1 MKLRG
6 LVRWPGL
13 LLPAIGIVF
22 LLGTL
27 GLFLGQSVS
36 WELVDPREGGG
47 AARLIFLT
55 LFLTTSTATA
65 TRFAFQRGGGWQDV
79 PLLAVLA
86 VGANFVV
93 QLSGGLH
100 SPWQSL
106 YLILI
111 GFVVVA
117 YLPKITATLVV
128 GILALE
134 TSNWIM
140 SGLEATPALVRLTGI
155 LIAGAAG
162 MTFLEQVKQK
172 RSERMEGELRKLN
185 RGLQELSDSEE
196 GESTSPLSE
205 EGKRLALVD
214 LLRGLD
220 SRLGALLELVRD
232 VTDAHGAFL
241 LRADPG
247 TTGFIV
253 RLAAGAAGQVA
264 EAVGARVS
272 LVGGLFGDVL
282 KDDKVLA
289 VTEGSRPLPHFPW
302 YSQKDGRAKH
312 PELHSLLA
320 VPFRDQGGPQWILV
334 LDHARPDHF
343 DEARQKLAEAFAEQM
358 RHWVSSTRLL
368 SELDV
373 LSNEFRRL
381 YQASAA
387 LSQGLRVEETLEQ
400 IVSFCSE
407 ITQFETCAICLLEE
421 GSDTF
426 SVPVAEGYP
435 ERTRGARLPL
445 DGRTWAGWILR
456 AQEDPQ
462 TIRFQ
467 LRTGMPVLHPGE
479 RIPMG
484 AGFLG
489 MPLLAKKRVVGV
501 LLLTRQERP
510 FSSNEVRLVRILC
523 NQASIAVENARVY
536 GAVEQMAVTDGLT
549 GLYNRRYFQQA
560 LERELSRAD
569 RGGGSL
575 ALLLLDIDDFKA
587 LNDTYG
593 HAIGDAVL
601 KKIATVLHET
611 LRKGDVL
618 ARYGGE
624 EFVVLLPQATYEGAQ
639 EFAQRVWKAVGTA
652 KIHPAGRGHR
662 VTVSVGWAL
671 LPGDADSAESLVEAA
686 DRALYFAKE
695 SGRDKVADY
704 HSLQSVKT

>member
-1 MKLRG
+1 MKLKSS
-6 LVRWPGL
+6 LRWPGMFVAMIAAL
-13 LLPAIGIVF
+13 FA
-22 LLGTL
+22 LGAL
-27 GLFLGQSVS
+27 GLFLGRVVS
-36 WELVDPREGGG
+36 WELVDPRESGGTG
-47 AARLIFLT
+47 RLIFLSF
-55 LFLTTSTATA
+55 FLAGSVITAV
-65 TRFAFQRGGGWQDV
+65 RFASQRGGGWHDF

-86 VGANFVV
+86 IGTNFLI

-100 SPWQSL
+100 SPWQAL

-111 GFVVVA
+111 GFVAVA
-117 YLPKITATLVV
+117 YSPRITGALVA

-134 TSNWIM
+134 VSNWLM
-140 SGLEATPALVRLTGI
+140 SGFDGGLELLRLAGLLV
-155 LIAGAAG
+155 AGAVG
-162 MTFLEQVKQK
+162 ITFLEQAKQK
-172 RSERMEGELRKLN
+172 RSEKMEGELRKLT
-185 RGLQELSDSEE
+185 RGLKELSGSEE
-196 GESTSPLSE
+196 DGRTSPLSE

-247 TTGFIV
+247 TTGFII
-253 RLAAGAAGQVA
+253 RLVAGPAGDRSG
-264 EAVGARVS
+264 ERVP
-272 LVGGLFGDVL
+272 LVGGLFREVL
-282 KDDKVLA
+282 RDEKMLA
-289 VTEGSRPLPHFPW
+289 LSESTRPLPPFPW
-302 YSQKDGRAKH
+302 YSQKDGPAKQ

-320 VPFRDQGGPQWILV
+320 IPFRDQGGPQWVLV
-334 LDHARPDHF
+334 MDHASPEHF
-343 DEARQKLAEAFAEQM
+343 DDGRQELARGFADQM
-358 RHWVSSTRLL
+358 RQWVSTTRLL

-387 LSQGLRVEETLEQ
+387 LSQGLRVEQTLEQ
-400 IVSFCSE
+400 IVTFCSE
-407 ITQFETCAICLLEE
+407 VTQFETCAICLREE

-435 ERTRGARLPL
+435 ERTTGAQLPL
-445 DGRTWAGWILR
+445 DARSWAAWILR

-479 RIPMG
+479 RIPLG

-489 MPLLAKKRVVGV
+489 MPLLAKNRVIGV
-501 LLLTRQERP
+501 LLLTRKGKP
-510 FSSNEVRLVRILC
+510 FASNEVRLVRILC

-549 GLYNRRYFQQA
+549 GLYNRRYFQEA
-560 LERELSRAD
+560 LDRELSRAD

-575 ALLLLDIDDFKA
+575 ALLLLDIDHFKL

-593 HAIGDAVL
+593 HAIGDTVL

-652 KIHPAGRGHR
+652 KIHPGGRGHR

-671 LPGDADSAESLVEAA
+671 LPDDADSTEALLEAA
-686 DRALYFAKE
+686 DRALYLAKE
-695 SGRDKVADY
+695 TGRDKVADY
-704 HSLQSVKT
+704 HSLQIVKT